1 MASKLLFGSKLG
13 LKNNPPR
20 PKRTRR
26 HHHLYPCCITVP
38 TSTYSEGTYVVSI
51 QNPRWTQMPC
61 IPLSMLTQHTRH
73 LVLTYYIFFSFSP
86 AIPFIF
92 STLRFPLTPSR
103 NSDPGSH
110 SRLFSPLFSYLYREK
125 TSALSCLVDSRRIAC
140 THTRR
145 SQQLTPFFFVN
156 KFKSHHGGTRT
167 PGPTLSILIVAFEG
181 TVTT

>member
-110 SRLFSPLFSYLYREK
+110 SRLFSPLSTACRAFHFHTYIARRRQPFLASSTRVELRVP
-125 TSALSCLVDSRRIAC
+125 TLGALSS
-140 THTRR
+140 
-145 SQQLTPFFFVN
+145 
-156 KFKSHHGGTRT
+156 
-167 PGPTLSILIVAFEG
+167 
-181 TVTT
+181 